1 MTAPRLQNSA
11 PAGPQQRRAERRMP
25 RQGPPRW
32 GTMEGGGKGRLSRC
46 AGTPSRLGTPSSLG
60 KASRVA
66 GGPGCHHLQGHVACA
81 GHHRRAPH
89 VGRAA
94 RGWSRAGLR
103 GAGPDPAGGSP
114 RPSPLTTWRPRG
126 MGVPDAS
133 ARQWPFD
140 ASVRPPPTRPRSLAR
155 APRAPTDTGTEGR
168 GGSRGFGVLARAP
181 HSSTPRPPRTL
192 LSQLLPLSRTAP
204 SPPAGVYRDSGRRRL
219 FNPTTKMAA
228 GPEPR
233 PQPVLRVGGLHAGA
247 SGSGASRTIIPRR
260 LCALANRLQDLA
272 PTGGPR

>member
-11 PAGPQQRRAERRMP
+11 PAGPQQRRAERRMS

-89 VGRAA
+89 VGQAA

-103 GAGPDPAGGSP
+103 GAGPDPAGG
-114 RPSPLTTWRPRG
+114 RRG
-126 MGVPDAS
+126 PA
-133 ARQWPFD
+133 
-140 ASVRPPPTRPRSLAR
+140 
-155 APRAPTDTGTEGR
+155 
-168 GGSRGFGVLARAP
+168 
-181 HSSTPRPPRTL
+181 
-192 LSQLLPLSRTAP
+192 LSQL
-204 SPPAGVYRDSGRRRL
+204 GVREVWGFQTPQPDSGRS
-219 FNPTTKMAA
+219 M
-228 GPEPR
+228 R
-233 PQPVLRVGGLHAGA
+233 PCDPHPPG
-247 SGSGASRTIIPRR
+247 
-260 LCALANRLQDLA
+260 QDH
-272 PTGGPR
+272 